1 MNNVSLRPVE
11 PGQKV
16 KADTINKII
25 QSTGFDVKTTGA
37 LTHIGKD
44 VNIQVL
50 NPGQNDFSGQKFRE
64 PFDLSVSE
72 TSAGIQYTVLRPEL
86 YLWGSYRTIKND
98 LTVTFPSENDQH
110 VGIYISCD
118 AGCSP
123 ESYGLAKMEASETVN
138 FMVEDSGASLQA
150 AAPGLR
156 AAAGLKRITGIKPSW
171 KTLPRTLRDTW
182 SKVGRYALQN
192 PIYKGDG
199 SISEP
204 SYRKYLKRPIEY
216 DHDRDTVLTG
226 YWEKE
231 EAAEALNTPGGA
243 TETDVTVNNES
254 DYDDTGEKYASSPH
268 AWLIWQFM
276 PNGTIVEDSR
286 SMAIPAAEDMYFKA
300 TRPTKLDLSS
310 LNWKVDYPTDPNLS
324 AKYA

>member
-1 MNNVSLRPVE
+1 M
-11 PGQKV
+11 
-16 KADTINKII
+16 
-25 QSTGFDVKTTGA
+25 
-37 LTHIGKD
+37 
-44 VNIQVL
+44 
-50 NPGQNDFSGQKFRE
+50 
-64 PFDLSVSE
+64 
-72 TSAGIQYTVLRPEL
+72 LRPEL

-138 FMVEDSGASLQA
+138 FMIEDSSASLQA
-150 AAPGLR
+150 ATPGLR
-156 AAAGLKRITGIKPSW
+156 AGRISLKRITGIKPSW
-171 KTLPRTLRDTW
+171 KTMPRTLRDTW

-192 PIYKGDG
+192 PTYKGDG
-199 SISEP
+199 SMEEP
-204 SYRKYLKRPIEY
+204 AYRKYLKRPIEY

-226 YWEKE
+226 FWDKE
-231 EAAEALNTPGGA
+231 EEASEVLNTPGGP
-243 TETDVTVNNES
+243 TEADVTANDASE
-254 DYDDTGEKYASSPH
+254 YDDTGEKYASSPH

-310 LNWKVDYPTDPNLS
+310 LNWKVVYPTDPNLS
-324 AKYA
+324 AKYAQNFHYDAPRAEDLVDLKEIKPN

>member
-1 MNNVSLRPVE
+1 M
-11 PGQKV
+11 
-16 KADTINKII
+16 
-25 QSTGFDVKTTGA
+25 
-37 LTHIGKD
+37 
-44 VNIQVL
+44 
-50 NPGQNDFSGQKFRE
+50 
-64 PFDLSVSE
+64 
-72 TSAGIQYTVLRPEL
+72 LRPEL

-138 FMVEDSGASLQA
+138 FMIEDSSASLQA
-150 AAPGLR
+150 ATPGLR
-156 AAAGLKRITGIKPSW
+156 AGRISLKRITGIKPSW
-171 KTLPRTLRDTW
+171 KTMPRTLRDTW
-182 SKVGRYALQN
+182 TKVGRYALQN
-192 PIYKGDG
+192 PTYKGDG
-199 SISEP
+199 SMEEP
-204 SYRKYLKRPIEY
+204 AYRKYLKRPIEY

-226 YWEKE
+226 FWDKE
-231 EAAEALNTPGGA
+231 EEASEVLNTPGGP
-243 TETDVTVNNES
+243 TEADVTANDASE
-254 DYDDTGEKYASSPH
+254 YDDTGEKYASSPH
-268 AWLIWQFM
+268 AWLIWQFA

-310 LNWKVDYPTDPNLS
+310 LNWKVVYPTDPNLS